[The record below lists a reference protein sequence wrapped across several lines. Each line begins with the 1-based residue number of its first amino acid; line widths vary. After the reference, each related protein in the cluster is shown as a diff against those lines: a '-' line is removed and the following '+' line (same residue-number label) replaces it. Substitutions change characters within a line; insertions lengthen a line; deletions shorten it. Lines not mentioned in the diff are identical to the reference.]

1 MEGYI
6 LAKRRAKGLRG
17 CENEREGGG
26 REGVGGEREGEGE
39 REREGWGGERERE
52 SGGGSPGCRADGLGV
67 YAGRWSRPAGPS
79 VG

>member
-52 SGGGSPGCRADGLGV
+52 SGGGVTWLK
-67 YAGRWSRPAGPS
+67 GRWFRGICR
-79 VG
+79 